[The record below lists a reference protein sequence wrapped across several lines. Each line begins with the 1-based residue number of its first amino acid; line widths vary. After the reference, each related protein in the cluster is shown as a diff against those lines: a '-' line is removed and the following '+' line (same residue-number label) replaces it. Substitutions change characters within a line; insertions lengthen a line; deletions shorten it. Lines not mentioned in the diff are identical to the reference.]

1 MTSTLSPQ
9 MASLISVT
17 SSGRSSIRRM
27 IRCMSGLFLR
37 IDFATSFS
45 KVVLPAFGGDTIIPL
60 CPLPIGLIRSTI
72 LMATVPPGLSIISLS
87 FGKIGVISSKLY
99 RLCPSLGWNPLIEVT
114 YSRALNFSPC
124 VLIRI
129 FPLIIS
135 PVFRLNLRI

>member
-87 FGKIGVISSKLY
+87 FLVYAVFSITQKRKWYAPLFINATYHFFSSFIYFYPVIYLI
-99 RLCPSLGWNPLIEVT
+99 PSLL
-114 YSRALNFSPC
+114 L
-124 VLIRI
+124 LQ
-129 FPLIIS
+129 
-135 PVFRLNLRI
+135 